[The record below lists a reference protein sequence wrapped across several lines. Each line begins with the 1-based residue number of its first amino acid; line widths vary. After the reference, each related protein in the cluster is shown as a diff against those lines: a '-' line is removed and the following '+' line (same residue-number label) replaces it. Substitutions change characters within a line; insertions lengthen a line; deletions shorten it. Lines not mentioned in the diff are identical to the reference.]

1 MVYLKV
7 NDKVFKTIELNCVH
21 IFAMHLRRKNEY
33 RTSIGMNATLTFSD
47 LLKVLAMHQVETL

>member
-1 MVYLKV
+1 MVLLKV
-7 NDKVFKTIELNCVH
+7 NDKDFKTIELNCVH